1 MKGAG
6 QRISNPVP
14 YRLGH
19 PLLLSGLVLTAV
31 CIPLMSSRAATAGK
45 TPVPATGNQPQP
57 DLGTVQT
64 LPITDKVSPT
74 LARELNRSSSEA
86 TIEAILR
93 LPPLALRLPENTDRL
108 TRLRSAVDQLRQH
121 ASATQASLIDALN
134 RLGIPHRAFW
144 VSNDIWV
151 RTSKAQLLQLLQ
163 RPDITHAFSNA
174 PFRVNLPKTETP
186 WQIHSPNAIEWNV
199 DKVNAPAVWGLG
211 FTGGGV
217 VVGGQDT
224 GYQWNHPALINAYRG
239 WNGSTADHNYN
250 WHDAI
255 HVANGSCPA
264 DSPQP
269 CDDNSHGT
277 HTMGT
282 IVGDDGQGNQVG
294 VAPGARWIGCRNMN
308 NGFGTPASYTEC
320 FQWFMAPT
328 DLNDQNPDP
337 GKAPQ
342 VINNSWGCVTSE
354 GCTDPNQLKTVVDN
368 VVAAGIV
375 VVVAAGNDGSACSSI
390 ADPPA
395 IYASA
400 LTAGST
406 TSTDSL
412 SGFSGRGPVTVDGSY
427 RLKPDISAPGSSV
440 RSSVPGGGYGFKSGT
455 SMASPNVTGVTALLL
470 SAAPSLAGQ
479 PAAIRAVLT
488 GSAVPK
494 TSTQN
499 CGSVPGSQS
508 PNNSYG
514 WGRIDALA
522 AVQSQLGSDLIFAN
536 CRVSIDS
543 IPKRSYPLFRSRHLL
558 NGWLMHNL
566 EEA

>member
-1 MKGAG
+1 MRLRPETFKPIPASKPLAWGRCVMGAG
-6 QRISNPVP
+6 QRISNPAP
-14 YRLGH
+14 HCLSH
-19 PLLLSGLVLTAV
+19 PLLLSGLVLTV
-31 CIPLMSSRAATAGK
+31 LCVPLINSRTATAGK
-45 TPVPATGNQPQP
+45 TPLPVTSNQPG
-57 DLGTVQT
+57 LVTVHSS
-64 LPITDKVSPT
+64 LITGKVSPK
-74 LARELNRSSSEA
+74 LARELNRSA
-86 TIEAILR
+86 DNTTIEAILR
-93 LPPLALRLPENTDRL
+93 LSPLTLRLPENTDRL
-108 TRLRSAVDQLRQH
+108 TRLRSAVEQLRQH

-186 WQIHSPNAIEWNV
+186 WQIHSPNTIEWNV
-199 DKVNAPAVWGLG
+199 DKVNAPAVWALG
-211 FTGGGV
+211 FTGGGI

-239 WNGSTADHNYN
+239 WNGSVADHNYN

-308 NGFGTPASYTEC
+308 NGFGTPTSYTEC

-328 DLNDQNPDP
+328 DLNNQNPDP
-337 GKAPQ
+337 SKAPQ
-342 VINNSWGCVTSE
+342 VINNSWGCISSE

-400 LTAGST
+400 LTVGST

-412 SGFSGRGPVTVDGSY
+412 SGFSGRGPVTVDGSN

-470 SAAPSLAGQ
+470 SAAPSLSGQ

-494 TSTQN
+494 TTTQN

-522 AVQSQLGSDLIFAN
+522 AVQSQLGDDLIFAN
-536 CRVSIDS
+536 DFESS
-543 IPKRSYPLFRSRHLL
+543 L
-558 NGWLMHNL
+558 
-566 EEA
+566 

>member
-1 MKGAG
+1 MRLQPETFKPIPAGKPPAQGRCVKGTG
-6 QRISNPVP
+6 QRASSPAP
-14 YRLGH
+14 HRLSH
-19 PLLLSGLVLTAV
+19 PLLLSVLVLTV
-31 CIPLMSSRAATAGK
+31 LCVPLVNSRAATAGK
-45 TPVPATGNQPQP
+45 TPVPAMSNQPGP
-57 DLGTVQT
+57 VNFYSS
-64 LPITDKVSPT
+64 PVTDKVSPK
-74 LARELNRSSSEA
+74 LARELNRSA
-86 TIEAILR
+86 DDTTIEAILR
-93 LPPLALRLPENTDRL
+93 LSPLTLRLPENTDRL

-121 ASATQASLIDALN
+121 ASATQASLIGALN

-151 RTSKAQLLQLLQ
+151 RTSKARLLQLLQ

-174 PFRVNLPKTETP
+174 PFRVNLPNTETP
-186 WQIHSPNAIEWNV
+186 WQVHSPNAIEWNV
-199 DKVNAPAVWGLG
+199 DKVSAPAVWALG
-211 FTGGGV
+211 FTGEGV

-328 DLNDQNPDP
+328 DLNNQNPDP

-342 VINNSWGCVTSE
+342 VINNSWGCISSE

-375 VVVAAGNDGSACSSI
+375 VVVSAGNNGSACSSI

-400 LTAGST
+400 LTVGST

-412 SGFSGRGPVTVDGSY
+412 SGFSGRGPVTVDGSN

-494 TSTQN
+494 TTTQN

-522 AVQSQLGSDLIFAN
+522 AVQSQLGNDLIFT
-536 CRVSIDS
+536 SGFES
-543 IPKRSYPLFRSRHLL
+543 SL
-558 NGWLMHNL
+558 
-566 EEA
+566 